1 MSTPVG
7 VIKKFVK
14 TLMTTKKTGSEAL
27 DEAFKAV
34 GAIRYDVFKSKF
46 ISDRDSATYRY
57 NEQDFI
63 EQKCDIRLN
72 NEDTGAIT
80 GSDVGG
86 SKTKTAESI
95 VPETAKAKKL
105 TNAEYNS
112 FTKNGLTVNITY
124 AEKDDKDVDEKFNY
138 SSATYLAKQKLVTR
152 ALYNWWIPESLDLIN
167 ESLGINFTDGRAKI
181 NEIDINFVD
190 SENNIRAVGVY
201 CDYDLGFA
209 SKVTL
214 TINSALLYN
223 ITENDK
229 NGTLPEKIE
238 RSAFVSAPPVIYS
251 DLYGGSYYQSAGFSN
266 YLDRLILQAMAEIT
280 LKANVPD
287 TKYTEEIGAGLVEI
301 VGGYDDAS
309 TGYGLF
315 VNSTSAKH
323 YHGYGYM
330 RYLAKNYSD
339 GMPDGVSYNAK
350 KATLTLT
357 TSFTEGTI
365 DLANFAST
373 VKTVDASALKTKV
386 KIVGNALANSIKGG
400 SGNDTLNGEAGNDS
414 IYGGAGTDY
423 ILGGAGNDKLY
434 GQNGNDTLRGN
445 AGNDTLTGGKGND
458 VFICGSGAEVITD
471 YASGDKISL
480 TAAVTKT
487 SVSGSDVVFTLGKN
501 SLTVKNAAGATLNL
515 ISSKGKSYSTVV
527 GGGSTT
533 LTVNNKTKS
542 PVTVSSAVENI
553 DASGRTSAVKIT
565 GNALDNVITG
575 GTGNDSLYGGKGN
588 DTLDGGKGNDKLW
601 GDAGAD
607 TFLYFKGEGKDTIY
621 GFDNNDMLLITGDF
635 SATYSKNKKEVYF
648 KVGNTSNAITLKQST
663 ATSFNVNGFSYKVS
677 GSKLARK

>member
-14 TLMTTKKTGSEAL
+14 TLMTTKKTGTEAA

-34 GAIRYDVFKSKF
+34 GAIRYDVFEQKF
-46 ISDRDSATYRY
+46 SSDKDSLSTT
-57 NEQDFI
+57 DFL
-63 EQKCDIRLN
+63 EQKCGIRLSN
-72 NEDTGAIT
+72 DDTGAIT
-80 GSDVGG
+80 GSDAGG
-86 SKTKTAESI
+86 KTIKTAESI
-95 VPETAKAKKL
+95 VPESSKAKKL

-112 FTKNGLTVNITY
+112 FTKSGLTVNITY

-167 ESLGINFTDGRAKI
+167 ESLGINFTDGRANI
-181 NEIDINFVD
+181 NEINIEFVSD
-190 SENNIRAVGVY
+190 GYTGQDAMELDF
-201 CDYDLGFA
+201 DYDMGLA

-214 TINSALLYN
+214 KINADLLYN
-223 ITENDK
+223 MTENDK
-229 NGTLPEKIE
+229 NGTLE
-238 RSAFVSAPPVIYS
+238 S
-251 DLYGGSYYQSAGFSN
+251 DKGIWSSGMYFYNFYKRTFTN
-266 YLDRLILQAMAEIT
+266 YLDRLVLQAMAEVT
-280 LKANVPD
+280 LKANVPYI
-287 TKYTEEIGAGLVEI
+287 TKLPMNIADGLVEI
-301 VGGYDDAS
+301 VGGYDGAAVYDSDYIYGGA
-309 TGYGLF
+309 GYE
-315 VNSTSAKH
+315 H
-323 YHGYGYM
+323 YYGYGYM

-350 KATLTLT
+350 KTTLKLT
-357 TSFTEGTI
+357 TSFSENTI

-373 VKTVDASALKTKV
+373 VKTVDAAALKTKV